1 MRRANH
7 PQIELQIAPMIDVCF
22 LLLFFYIL
30 TSKPVK
36 PEADVSMTLPGTV
49 SQEESLEIPD
59 EQRITI
65 LEDGQVVLN
74 DLPMDEP
81 QSRDLPSLLKTL
93 VRFKEAAD
101 ANKSEAP
108 RHRRCCQR
116 LSPSTDRRCPQRVC
130 PSRYP
135 RSHLRGIRGGRV
147 MSATVASA
155 SEIFRK
161 QQRKRI
167 IITVILASIGIHV
180 IAGVVAGIVIVA
192 RFLTEPPAEFKVIK
206 DIRIP
211 VQDREHKM
219 NMAAFD
225 GMAPKPSFTDKLQ
238 SLRPG
243 PLALPELPKV
253 PMDQLLPLDP
263 AEILADQVAALAG
276 TDGAGSGVAP
286 GAAGSGGAA
295 GIESGFSFMGIE
307 STGKRVLLIF
317 DVSASVLNKARKRGI
332 SLEKIKEETIALLEQ
347 LPINA
352 RFGIIQFTQ
361 NFKAFRE
368 ELLAATDANRA
379 TAKAWIEDE
388 WVATGSMQASAK
400 VTRNPRGVVGVF
412 ELAVRMLPD
421 VIFLISD
428 ASFQW
433 KEGGRAWRCSLERDR
448 ENRQGPLAG
457 DRGLRAELRRLR
469 DEAR

>member
-1 MRRANH
+1 
-7 PQIELQIAPMIDVCF
+7 
-22 LLLFFYIL
+22 
-30 TSKPVK
+30 
-36 PEADVSMTLPGTV
+36 
-49 SQEESLEIPD
+49 
-59 EQRITI
+59 
-65 LEDGQVVLN
+65 
-74 DLPMDEP
+74 
-81 QSRDLPSLLKTL
+81 
-93 VRFKEAAD
+93 
-101 ANKSEAP
+101 
-108 RHRRCCQR
+108 
-116 LSPSTDRRCPQRVC
+116 
-130 PSRYP
+130 
-135 RSHLRGIRGGRV
+135 

-167 IITVILASIGIHV
+167 IITVILASIGVHV

-192 RFLTEPPAEFKVIK
+192 RFLTEPTAEFKVIK

-295 GIESGFSFMGIE
+295 GIQSGFSFMGIE

-332 SLEKIKEETIALLEQ
+332 SLERIKEETIALLEQ
-347 LPINA
+347 LPINS

-368 ELLAATDANRA
+368 ELVAATDANRSA
-379 TAKAWIEDE
+379 AKEWIEGE

-400 VTRNPRGVVGVF
+400 VKRNPRGVVGVF
-412 ELAVRMLPD
+412 ELGVRMSPD

-433 KEGGRAWRCSLERDR
+433 KEGGGLSDVPWKEIGKIVK
-448 ENRQGPLAG
+448 GPLQG
-457 DRGLRAELRRLR
+457 DNGCVLNFVGFEMKPDDKREMGSVVRATRGKMREI
-469 DEAR
+469 E